1 MLNTVRAGLVA
12 AYDPTLVDELLQAYV
27 DTKKNF
33 YLGHLRLSEVEGG
46 RFCEAVLRMLQQRT
60 TGKFAPLGKHLDT
73 EKIIQQLGSIPAADQ
88 PDAVRLHIPR
98 AVRMVYDIRNKRDAA
113 HLADGIDPN
122 VQDATLV
129 VSVLDWVLAEFVR
142 LHHAVPADKAQ
153 EIVENTVTRVA
164 PGIQDFAGFLKVLN
178 PALSSQDHVLVL
190 LYQCGAGGA
199 TYAQL
204 DSWARPAMRSNLRRT
219 LRKLTDDL
227 AYVHG
232 ADGRY
237 HITAT
242 GQREV
247 ETRRLYRLP

>member
-1 MLNTVRAGLVA
+1 MLETVRAGLVA
-12 AYDPTLVDELLQAYV
+12 AYDPKLVDELLQAYV

-46 RFCEAVLRMLQQRT
+46 RFCEAALRMLQQRT
-60 TGKFAPLGKHLDT
+60 TGKFVALGKQLDT
-73 EKIIQQLGSIPAADQ
+73 DKIIQQLGSIPTADQ

-142 LHHAVPADKAQ
+142 LHHAVSADKAQ

-164 PGIQDFAGFLKVLN
+164 PTIQDFAGFLKVLN
-178 PALSSQDHVLVL
+178 LALSSPEHVLVL
-190 LYQCGAGGA
+190 LYQCGAAGA
-199 TYAQL
+199 TYGQL
-204 DSWARPAMRSNLRRT
+204 DSWARPKMRSNLRRT
-219 LRKLTDDL
+219 LRSLVDDL
-227 AYVHG
+227 AFLHT

-237 HITAT
+237 YITAT

-247 ETRRLYRLP
+247 EMRRLYRMP